1 MMEKLGSIFAWGVA
15 GLTALLI
22 IMDFFA
28 GGIPEGLVWFYC
40 FFSLAALMYGVIKS
54 HALVF
59 VMKRSIHTV
68 ISLFV
73 IATASFLLLRTLPGG
88 PFDQEKALPPAIK
101 ENIEAKYGL
110 NKPLIEQYSDYMLGL
125 LQGDFGQSYK
135 YLGRTVWD
143 ILSDSFPV
151 SLKLGIYACLIA
163 LLFGIPLGLIAARF
177 HNKAADTASMTLA
190 VSGVSLPS
198 FLTAVVAIQ
207 FLSLGFPLNLF
218 APELVETMKEYEIL
232 LPVGLWET
240 PRHYIMPC
248 LILGIRPA
256 AFIARLTRA
265 SALDVTQSDFIR
277 TARAKGLSE
286 QKILFKHVLKNSLI
300 PVLTY
305 LGPLVAGIITGSF
318 VIETI
323 YAVPGMGKHFI
334 QSVFNRDYPLIMG
347 LTVLFSF
354 LLIVANLVVD
364 VLYKVVDPRIEMS

>member
-1 MMEKLGSIFAWGVA
+1 MIDNLGRILYGGTGVLA
-15 GLTALLI
+15 FLLI
-22 IMDFFA
+22 LFDLFLGGIDTWLSTTFLIWGFFA
-28 GGIPEGLVWFYC
+28 LVYGI
-40 FFSLAALMYGVIKS
+40 IQS

-59 VMKRSIHTV
+59 VLKRIFHTF

-73 IATASFLLLRTLPGG
+73 IATLSFMLLRFLPGG

-101 ENIEAKYGL
+101 ANIEAKYGL
-110 NKPLIEQYSDYMLGL
+110 DKPLVEQYSDYIFGL

-135 YLGRTVWD
+135 YLGRSVWD
-143 ILSDSFPV
+143 ILSESFPV
-151 SLKLGIYACLIA
+151 SLKLGLYACLVA
-163 LLFGIPLGLIAARF
+163 LLIGIPLGLIAARF
-177 HNKAADTASMTLA
+177 HNQAADTISMTAA

-207 FLSLGFPLNLF
+207 FFSLGFPLNLF
-218 APELVETMKEYEIL
+218 APDFVELLRDYEIL

-248 LILGIRPA
+248 VILGIRPA

-265 SALDVTQSDFIR
+265 SALEVTKSDFIR

-286 QKILFKHVLKNSLI
+286 RSILFKHVLRNSLI

-318 VIETI
+318 VIESI

-334 QSVFNRDYPLIMG
+334 NSVFNRDYPLIMG
-347 LTVLFSF
+347 LTIL
-354 LLIVANLVVD
+354 N
-364 VLYKVVDPRIEMS
+364 

>member
-1 MMEKLGSIFAWGVA
+1 MEKLGSIFAWGVA

-28 GGIPEGLVWFYC
+28 GGIPDGLVWFYC

-218 APELVETMKEYEIL
+218 APELVETLKEYEIL

>member
-1 MMEKLGSIFAWGVA
+1 MEKLGSIFAWGVA

-28 GGIPEGLVWFYC
+28 GGIPDGLVWFYC